1 MRRRPSGGFLVSV
14 AFHTA
19 LAFVLANVV
28 LHYDIVFEHGP
39 RPPAPQKEEVTYVTV
54 RPPAGALGGTTA
66 STPAKATEPA
76 RRLVAPSR
84 VPSAVVQPTAPTAP
98 AAGGTPGGI
107 EGGTGV
113 GGGSGA
119 TTGIV
124 PAEPDPRLA
133 TDGKFFYPRNKT
145 VAQRA
150 DSAVKATISA
160 YNDSIERVAALESGT
175 RKPGDWTFGSDGKKW
190 GVDGSKIYLGK
201 FWIPSAVLAALPIR
215 VQNNPGETI
224 ADRLSTTRRSDVL
237 LHAESQFQNEEFKS
251 AVKRIRER
259 KDRERR
265 EKKEQEEQGHGVAQG
280 SGPTP

>member
-1 MRRRPSGGFLVSV
+1 
-14 AFHTA
+14 
-19 LAFVLANVV
+19 V
-28 LHYDIVFEHGP
+28 LHYDIVFERGP
-39 RPPAPQKEEVTYVTV
+39 RPPAPQKEEITYVTV

-84 VPSAVVQPTAPTAP
+84 VPSAVVPPTVPTAPN
-98 AAGGTPGGI
+98 AGGTPGGV

-145 VAQRA
+145 AAQRA
-150 DSAVKATISA
+150 DSAVKATIYA
-160 YNDSIERVAALESGT
+160 YNDSVERAAAIASGQ
-175 RKPGDWTFGSDGKKW
+175 RKPGDWTWGSDGKKW

-201 FWIPSAVLAALPIR
+201 YWIPSAVLAALPIR
-215 VQNNPGETI
+215 AQANPGER
-224 ADRLSTTRRSDVL
+224 AVNRLSSTYRGEIQQ
-237 LHAESQFQNEEFKS
+237 HAQAQFHDDEFKT

-259 KDRERR
+259 KDKERR
-265 EKKEQEEQGHGVAQG
+265 EKQQREQEQRGGVAQSSGG
-280 SGPTP
+280 SR